1 MSLLA
6 DGAEESDYF
15 GNTTDPPAPTTS
27 NQPAP
32 TTSNR
37 PANNAVSKE
46 AEFVNLC
53 VNSMTCHRRF
63 QKSRKQEILASAV
76 RLEDEELFLGQPI
89 PERIRT
95 MRDHWREKV
104 SSKKQ

>member
-27 NQPAP
+27 NRPVP

-37 PANNAVSKE
+37 SNNAVPKKSKE

-53 VNSMTCHRRF
+53 VNSMTCHMRF
-63 QKSRKQEILASAV
+63 QKSRKQDILASAI

-89 PERIRT
+89 PECIRT
-95 MRDHWREKV
+95 LRDH
-104 SSKKQ
+104 